1 MATSNQT
8 EKPQREAIT
17 NASEFDLTWNVS
29 SVPEFTEGKIVE
41 VDGMVAYKV
50 EQRKYV
56 NNQPTDQTEKVP
68 YINVQIGKVTKSAK
82 ANRETLAG
90 LKKQWGDNPQDWKN
104 KTVVAKYGKVGST
117 EYVIWS
123 PKGKLS

>member
-1 MATSNQT
+1 MDSKSQT

-17 NASEFDLTWNVS
+17 SISEFDLVWNIS

-41 VDGMVAYKV
+41 VDGMVAYQI

-68 YINVQIGKVTKSAK
+68 YLNVQVGKITKPTKLNGKTSK
-82 ANRETLAG
+82 A
-90 LKKQWGDNPQDWKN
+90 LKAQWGDNPQNWKN
-104 KTVVAKYGKVGST
+104 KAIMSKHDIAGSIP
-117 EYVIWS
+117 YLVWS